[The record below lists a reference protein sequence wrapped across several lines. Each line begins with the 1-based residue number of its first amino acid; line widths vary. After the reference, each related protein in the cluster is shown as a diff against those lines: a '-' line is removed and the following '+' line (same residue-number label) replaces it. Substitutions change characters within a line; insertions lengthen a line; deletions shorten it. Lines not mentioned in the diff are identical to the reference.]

1 MRREIVHSITRLSL
15 LALLATCL
23 SIHALAQ
30 DPAEVSGEQEMKN
43 GPQSQA
49 DLDPG
54 QTDQEA
60 QPISDTITVTARR
73 REEALQDAP
82 AAINVFTD
90 ADLREAGID
99 RVEDFIALTPNVTL
113 ATSQGIGTSFL
124 TIRGV
129 TQVRNSELPVAV
141 VIDGVQQFS
150 PIQFRQELFDIESIQ
165 VVKGPQGALYGRNA
179 TGGAIIINTQ
189 RPTDQTEGY
198 LRAGY
203 GDGDEYLAEGSIGGA
218 LIDNELY
225 GQLSMRYI
233 DREGFIANITR
244 REKADPFEDLT
255 LRSRVI
261 WEPTQDLSLDLRAAY
276 QKHDGRGLGFQFQGV
291 DLAEDN
297 ITAIGFGT
305 DTGPMDADNVLPP
318 RDNNPDLGGRDML
331 DFSVNLNW
339 QTYAGTFT
347 AVTSFTDVQEWV
359 ASDQFPYT
367 AATSP
372 PELFGADGT
381 QTQYWDLSA
390 WSQEFRFTS
399 PSDQRLRWEA
409 GVYYLD
415 WERFISTTTGV
426 DTGNGIIRL
435 EREPTDNPLNPTNS
449 FFADDNKNLA
459 YAFFGQLNYDLTRDI
474 ELSAAGRFD
483 EEEREQFVSPL
494 QFPGGAPGA
503 RNRKTYNKFSPKLTA
518 RYMPTDSITVY
529 GTWGEGFRS
538 GQFNQ
543 NGVGEAA
550 RAAGQ
555 PGVRDVVDQ
564 EETES
569 FELGFKST
577 FPEYGLD
584 INAAAFYTEVTNQ
597 QVFSF
602 IGAISAQILTSIEDV
617 EVFGAEIDLRY
628 SPPGISGLDTYLA
641 WGYTDGEIKEYSVAP
656 EAVGNTAPYIAE
668 HTVNAGIQYR
678 RPIGYGN
685 LGLFSRVDYELR
697 GEQYWDPLNLSSREA
712 LNLVNLRFG
721 IEDVDTRWSLIGEV
735 ENATDLTY
743 NAEWVA
749 GGFSSAAPGRIWRVS
764 FRYNYL

>member
-1 MRREIVHSITRLSL
+1 MCREIVNFIARLSL
-15 LALLATCL
+15 LTLLAGCL
-23 SIHALAQ
+23 SVHALAQ
-30 DPAEVSGEQEMKN
+30 SPVNATEEQGRQNDPQRQTDPDSE
-43 GPQSQA
+43 QA
-49 DLDPG
+49 DS
-54 QTDQEA
+54 EA
-60 QPISDTITVTARR
+60 QTVSDTITVTARR

-82 AAINVFTD
+82 AAINVFTG
-90 ADLREAGID
+90 ADLKEAGID

-150 PIQFRQELFDIESIQ
+150 PVQFRQELFDIESIQ

-189 RPTDQTEGY
+189 RPENQTDGY
-198 LRAGY
+198 FRAGY
-203 GDGDEYLAEGSIGGA
+203 GDGDEYLAEGSVGGA
-218 LIDNELY
+218 LIDDELY
-225 GQLSMRYI
+225 GQVSMRYI
-233 DREGFIANITR
+233 DRDGYITNITR
-244 REKADPFEDLT
+244 QEKADPFEDLT

-261 WEPTQDLSLDLRAAY
+261 WEPTQDVSLDLRAAY
-276 QKHDGRGLGFQFQGV
+276 QQHDGRGLGFQFQGV

-331 DFSVNLNW
+331 DFSVQMNW
-339 QTYAGTFT
+339 ESYAGTFT
-347 AVTSFTDVQEWV
+347 AVTSFTDIQEWT

-381 QTQYWDLSA
+381 QTQYRDLSA

-415 WERFISTTTGV
+415 WERFISTSTGV
-426 DTGNGIIRL
+426 DTGQGIIRL

-449 FFADDNKNLA
+449 FLADDNKNLA
-459 YAFFGQLNYDLTRDI
+459 YAFFGQLNYDVTRDL
-474 ELSAAGRFD
+474 ELSAAARFD

-494 QFPGGAPGA
+494 QFSAGEPGA
-503 RNRKTYNKFSPKLTA
+503 RNRETYNKFSPKLTA
-518 RYMPTDSITVY
+518 RYMPTDSITLY

-543 NGVGEAA
+543 NGVREAA
-550 RAAGQ
+550 QEAGLS
-555 PGVRDVVDQ
+555 GVRDVVDQ

-569 FELGFKST
+569 YEIGFKSS

-584 INAAAFYTEVTNQ
+584 INAAAFYTDVTNQ

-617 EVFGAEIDLRY
+617 EVRGTELELRY
-628 SPPGISGLDTYLA
+628 SPPGINGLDTYFA
-641 WGYTDGEIKEYSVAP
+641 WGYTDGEIKKYSVDP
-656 EAVGNTAPYIAE
+656 GAVGNTAPYIAE
-668 HTVNAGIQYR
+668 HTVNTGIQYR

-697 GEQYWDPLNLSSREA
+697 GEQYWDPLNLSARDA
-712 LNLVNLRFG
+712 LNLVNLRLG
-721 IEDVDTRWSLIGEV
+721 IEDVDDRWSLIGEI
-735 ENATDLTY
+735 ENATDENY
-743 NAEWVA
+743 NGEWVA

-764 FRYNYL
+764 FRYNYF